1 MEYCLSYT
9 VLHVHRLRTLV
20 CTFSVM
26 HLLYLLHVSLAWAAV
41 NIPSAMWLRYA
52 VDASM
57 LCVCAVF
64 TGWVAVSCAH
74 AEQAMQHA
82 TLYHDQSDHRRRG
95 DVTPKQQVCI
105 VCSYMYYAHIVVG

>member
-1 MEYCLSYT
+1 MEYCWAYT
-9 VLHVHRLRTLV
+9 VSHAYRLRTLV

-26 HLLYLLHVSLAWAAV
+26 HLLYLLHVSLAWTAV

-74 AEQAMQHA
+74 AEQAVQQT
-82 TLYHDQSDHRRRG
+82 TLYNEQSDHRRRG
-95 DVTPKQQVCI
+95 DVATKQQVA
-105 VCSYMYYAHIVVG
+105 VVYSYMY